1 MFLGI
6 TAALLILFII
16 GMSNSSTSS
25 PHVKEV
31 TQIKTAPKKNS
42 RTIGIK
48 KSEEKERKAREK
60 AADQKQFHQVLAIG
74 DSVMLDIA
82 PNLEKAYKQITI
94 DGKVG
99 RQMNEAVSIA
109 PQYKSFNQ
117 SDAAVIIELG
127 TNGYFT
133 EDTLKAFIQNFSKA
147 HIFLVNTRVPR
158 SWENDV
164 NAVIQ
169 RVADQDQ
176 NVTLVDWHSA
186 ATGQPS
192 YFQSDGVHLQKKKGS
207 DTLTQLITASIKK
220 KGMCQRHHKKTSRML
235 VFFLCRQ
242 KAGPYRYR

>member
-1 MFLGI
+1 
-6 TAALLILFII
+6 
-16 GMSNSSTSS
+16 
-25 PHVKEV
+25 
-31 TQIKTAPKKNS
+31 
-42 RTIGIK
+42 
-48 KSEEKERKAREK
+48 
-60 AADQKQFHQVLAIG
+60 KQFHQILAIG

-82 PNLEKAYKQITI
+82 PNLEKTYAQITI
-94 DGKVG
+94 DAKVG

-109 PQYKSFNQ
+109 PQYASFNQ

-133 EDTLKAFIQNFSKA
+133 EGTLTAFIQQFSKA

-169 RVADQDQ
+169 EVADQHS

-192 YFQSDGVHLQKKKGS
+192 YFQPDGVHLSTKGS

-220 KGMCQRHHKKTSRML
+220 KGDVSSS
-235 VFFLCRQ
+235 
-242 KAGPYRYR
+242 